1 MSQNLI
7 FMLQKSKTMSIQTYG
22 INFKSIGAMQTS
34 TKNHPITQEE
44 GPFLRYIWAPLQT
57 QIKLQFSN
65 TSMMKNG
72 TMQQKLRPK
81 QKRHQSEGLI
91 YSSQLVLS
99 RRVTINFPSA
109 QSTISSARLLC
120 QILSTKKIPHYL
132 RMRSKH
138 TCTSYSQPQ
147 NSATQ
152 KEQYTQTLNLI
163 I

>member
-34 TKNHPITQEE
+34 MKNHPITQEE

-72 TMQQKLRPK
+72 TTQQKLRPK

-91 YSSQLVLS
+91 YSSQWVLL
-99 RRVTINFPSA
+99 RRVTIDFPSA
-109 QSTISSARLLC
+109 QSTISYAILLC
-120 QILSTKKIPHYL
+120 QILSTKTPHYH

-147 NSATQ
+147 NSVTQ
-152 KEQYTQTLNLI
+152 KEQYTQILNLI